1 MYREIEGK
9 RVDGTDGMQHEWNV
23 SEERQKVVVSE
34 AAVLVPVPVLVLELE
49 ASGMMKR
56 SCSLDL

>member
-1 MYREIEGK
+1 MEKQQE
-9 RVDGTDGMQHEWNV
+9 GTDGMQHEWSV
-23 SEERQKVVVSE
+23 SEERQKVLVSG
-34 AAVLVPVPVLVLELE
+34 AAEPVLMLAPALE